1 MISPRLL
8 NGALRTISVFAFAF
22 CLLFGWL
29 FYSFYFKWLSLF
41 EDGRYY
47 DPEAGVVYHDSGF
60 LYGVISLAALIIA
73 IAPLLIARTIEGR
86 RRGVVDAEVDS
97 G

>member
-1 MISPRLL
+1 MISPRPLSR
-8 NGALRTISVFAFAF
+8 ALRTISVFAFAF

-47 DPEAGVVYHDSGF
+47 DPETGVVYHDSGF
-60 LYGVISLAALIIA
+60 VYGVISLAGLIIA
-73 IAPLLIARTIEGR
+73 IALLLTARTIEGR
-86 RRGVVDAEVDS
+86 RRGVVDAEVGS
-97 G
+97 